1 MRRPS
6 AVGTVFVALGLI
18 LALAAPAAAVDPPTS
33 SGLEPPA
40 QAQVQVTVTG
50 YAGGSW
56 EPFSGTISCMSLPP
70 AATPYPPISFG
81 VGPQENPSL
90 SAELELPYPALCRIS
105 SFQPGYPGDNAE
117 WEDEP
122 VITPWEW
129 TTVQLGLNSWEI
141 EIARYYGGEWPPSDD
156 TWDEQAFEAF
166 TVDRV
171 FLNRYGA
178 ITVEGSLSCDLAEGD
193 ELAANDM
200 VLVNVNWDAIQYV
213 GRKTAI
219 HASWDS
225 GIATPCW
232 QNGSPG
238 PFTWQTLYPY
248 PQGGVQWVVGQDGK
262 FGTSTVHVDANAS
275 GGYQVIRQGFD
286 PTGTWTSPEGS
297 PVPYEADCEDNS
309 GDGFCVASHAYYG
322 WAPADLKPIVPKPTR
337 SK

>member
-6 AVGTVFVALGLI
+6 AVGTLVVALGLI
-18 LALAAPAAAVDPPTS
+18 LAMAAPAAAVDPP
-33 SGLEPPA
+33 A
-40 QAQVQVTVTG
+40 
-50 YAGGSW
+50 
-56 EPFSGTISCMSLPP
+56 
-70 AATPYPPISFG
+70 
-81 VGPQENPSL
+81 
-90 SAELELPYPALCRIS
+90 
-105 SFQPGYPGDNAE
+105 
-117 WEDEP
+117 
-122 VITPWEW
+122 
-129 TTVQLGLNSWEI
+129 
-141 EIARYYGGEWPPSDD
+141 YGGEWPPPDD
-156 TWDEQAFEAF
+156 TWDEATFASF

-193 ELAANDM
+193 ELASVDM

-238 PFTWQTLYPY
+238 PFTWKTLYSY
-248 PQGGVQWVVGQDGK
+248 PQGGVQWIVGQDGK
-262 FGTSTVHVDANAS
+262 FGTSTIHIDADAS
-275 GGYQVIRQGFD
+275 GRYQVIRQDFD
-286 PTGTWTSPEGS
+286 PTGTWINPEGS
-297 PVPYEADCEDNS
+297 AVPYQAGCEDNN

-322 WAPADLKPIVPKPTR
+322 WAPADLKPIFDKPTR